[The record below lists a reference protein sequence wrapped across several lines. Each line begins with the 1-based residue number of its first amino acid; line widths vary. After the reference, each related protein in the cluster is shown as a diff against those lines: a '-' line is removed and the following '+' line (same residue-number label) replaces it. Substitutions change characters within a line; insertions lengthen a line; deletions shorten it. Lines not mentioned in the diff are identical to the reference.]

1 MAKLVV
7 VMSLAAM
14 LVACA
19 GEQTSTTTATDR
31 SSSELGAVIVQRA
44 GCGTCHGASGQ
55 GGVGPAWVGLA
66 GSQVELSDGSVV
78 VADDGYLFESI
89 RDPGGK
95 RVAGYNVPMPG
106 NSLSDEEISDVVAYI
121 RSLSVSR

>member
-14 LVACA
+14 LVACG
-19 GEQTSTTTATDR
+19 GEQTSTTTATDGP
-31 SSSELGAVIVQRA
+31 SSELGAVIVQRA
-44 GCGTCHGASGQ
+44 GCGTCHGVSGQ
-55 GGVGPAWVGLA
+55 GGVGPAWVDLA

-89 RDPGGK
+89 RDPGAT
-95 RVAGYNVPMPG
+95 RVAGYNVQMPG
-106 NSLSDEEISDVVAYI
+106 NSLSDEEIRDVVVYI
-121 RSLSVSR
+121 RSLSVPP